1 VLRSAAILLNSG
13 FANWNLHE
21 KLKVMK
27 KTVLVVDDHPM
38 VAEGI
43 RSVIGDMDGFEVAG
57 VENTGEGA
65 IEFCEKTHPD
75 IVIMDVSLPG
85 MDGIE
90 ATRRIKGMCP
100 ETRIIVFTV
109 HDERDYV
116 LNLFRAGVSAY
127 VRKED
132 PVSDLKMAIQA
143 VSGGG
148 TYFSSKAPSIL
159 LEHLSDLEES
169 RGKKNDYESMSP
181 RELEVFKHLAE
192 GFSIKEI
199 ADKLAISP
207 KTVES
212 HKYNIM
218 AKLKLR
224 SMSDLVKLAIRKKL
238 ISL

>member
-1 VLRSAAILLNSG
+1 
-13 FANWNLHE
+13 
-21 KLKVMK
+21 MK
-27 KTVLVVDDHPM
+27 KTILVVDDHPM

-43 RSVIGDMDGFEVAG
+43 RSVIGDMEGFEVTG
-57 VENTGEGA
+57 VVNSGEGA
-65 IEFCEKTHPD
+65 ILFCEKNPPN

-90 ATRRIKGMCP
+90 ATRRIKTLCP
-100 ETRIIVFTV
+100 DTRIIVFTV

-132 PVSDLKMAIQA
+132 PVSDLRMAIQA

-169 RGKKNDYESMSP
+169 RGKKGEYESMSP
-181 RELEVFKHLAE
+181 RELEVFRLLAE
-192 GFSIKEI
+192 GYSIKEI
-199 ADKLAISP
+199 ADRLSISP

-224 SMSDLVKLAIRKKL
+224 SMSDLVKLALRKKL
-238 ISL
+238 ITL